1 MEFKSRKPTDSELF
15 LYQILIQSPKINLE
29 TYDKLLSVIIGV
41 SGVFLSLNDL
51 QGQIKLLV
59 FVSTWI
65 SLIIAIA
72 GILPD
77 RKEFPAP
84 FVDEIKEFI
93 SNQLRFK
100 RNASVASICI
110 LFLSFGLTLVNAFF
124 K

>member
-59 FVSTWI
+59 LKILLSTM
-65 SLIIAIA
+65 
-72 GILPD
+72 
-77 RKEFPAP
+77 
-84 FVDEIKEFI
+84 FI
-93 SNQLRFK
+93 QIHL
-100 RNASVASICI
+100 
-110 LFLSFGLTLVNAFF
+110 
-124 K
+124 

>member
-84 FVDEIKEFI
+84 FVDEIKE